1 MERDINKI
9 KRRKRAK
16 NKILGILWII
26 AFLLPLSGCIYS
38 GIMQMVLS
46 YEMFGVIF
54 GGNSII
60 IPHESLWWNLTL
72 LGYIPIYIWS
82 IK

>member
-1 MERDINKI
+1 MERDVNKI

-16 NKILGILWII
+16 NKILGILLII
-26 AFLLPLSGCIYS
+26 AFLLPLSGFIYS

-72 LGYIPIYIWS
+72 LVYIPIYIWA